1 MAHRL
6 LFEDKDDADLKEVGA
21 LIKNIRRPQLRPR
34 FNAVLAILDCAKRG
48 FMVNTTGEV
57 PACVRLPFSVKLA
70 YALKSPTEE
79 EKSLKK
85 MSEENGQRR
94 QAFQGKHGMFS
105 PIIKVFGCTCITLCT
120 RSGGRGGTRA
130 ISGAHNVRHS
140 WMSHQIVRA
149 EAAHPVFSELSTC
162 EERAPAAGVV

>member
-85 MSEENGQRR
+85 KSEENGQRR

-105 PIIKVFGCTCITLCT
+105 PIMK
-120 RSGGRGGTRA
+120 GGFA
-130 ISGAHNVRHS
+130 
-140 WMSHQIVRA
+140 A
-149 EAAHPVFSELSTC
+149 EPVKHAELDVEVPKASSSNLRPPINSEILKTVKN
-162 EERAPAAGVV
+162 G